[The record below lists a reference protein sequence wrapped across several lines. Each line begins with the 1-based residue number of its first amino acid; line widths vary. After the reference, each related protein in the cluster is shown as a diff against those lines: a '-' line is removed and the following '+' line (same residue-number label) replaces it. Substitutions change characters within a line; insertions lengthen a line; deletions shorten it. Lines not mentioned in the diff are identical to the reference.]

1 MEDGTIDITHLTEE
15 DRREHYRRI
24 NQLTTCPCVNCT
36 ADCNRW
42 ETVASCDPYQEW
54 LEYNRPIRGQQRRR
68 KR

>member
-1 MEDGTIDITHLTEE
+1 MDDGTIDITHLSEE

-24 NQLTTCPCVNCT
+24 NQLMTCPCVHCT

-42 ETVASCDPYQEW
+42 EETAHCQPYQTW
-54 LEYNRPIRGQQRRR
+54 KEYNRARRGRRYAY